1 VQVVDARDL
10 AAWLVQLALHGPGG
24 TFDLTG
30 PQSTLGELL
39 ERLRGDARLV
49 WVDSQAVLDAGVEP
63 WTELPLWLPDRESW
77 FLMQREVPGWAAARP
92 LEETARDTLEW
103 DRSVSGDRP
112 TLTREKEADVL
123 SAAREA

>member
-1 VQVVDARDL
+1 VLEVRKAGPDDVEPIK
-10 AAWLVQLALHGPGG
+10 WALYG
-24 TFDLTG
+24 
-30 PQSTLGELL
+30 
-39 ERLRGDARLV
+39 A
-49 WVDSQAVLDAGVEP
+49 LDAGVEP
-63 WTELPLWLPDRESW
+63 WAELPLWLPDRESW